1 MAGIGVGG
9 REGEE
14 REKREGRERVE
25 SSHEHVERMRF
36 L

>member
-14 REKREGRERVE
+14 REKREGRERVG